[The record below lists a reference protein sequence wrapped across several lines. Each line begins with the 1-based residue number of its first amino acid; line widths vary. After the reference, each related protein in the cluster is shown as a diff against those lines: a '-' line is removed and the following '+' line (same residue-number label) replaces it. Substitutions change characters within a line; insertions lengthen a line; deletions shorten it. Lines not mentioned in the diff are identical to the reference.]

1 MNITKIKVNL
11 TGEDLLSI
19 YSEFVS
25 VEGLEVKD
33 IKINDEI
40 SITGRLNKGF
50 NIDFLVNLKFE
61 SYEEN
66 VIKVEITKIK
76 VLNIGV
82 LKIIKNM
89 AIKYLLKSLKEK
101 GIIYN
106 KGKIEIEYKYVLKDV
121 PYIDFDIENIFCY
134 LGSINVEVS
143 NVQVSTAGLIKK
155 DVQLI
160 DRSVAKDYEEDEEF
174 TKIEDC
180 YTVGRGKIKEKMP
193 LNVQKYSD
201 YILIIPDIVALIYRL
216 LKDKRVPV
224 KTKIIISSVICY
236 IAVPSDLIPDKI
248 PFIGKI
254 DDIAVVFFAL
264 NKIIQDVPAKVILE
278 NWEGK
283 NNIVSVLKTL
293 AQYVT
298 DFTRAKNVETIY
310 GIIDEIV
317 SI

>member
-1 MNITKIKVNL
+1 M
-11 TGEDLLSI
+11 
-19 YSEFVS
+19 
-25 VEGLEVKD
+25 
-33 IKINDEI
+33 
-40 SITGRLNKGF
+40 
-50 NIDFLVNLKFE
+50 NLKFE

-106 KGKIEIEYKYVLKDV
+106 KGKIEIE
-121 PYIDFDIENIFCY
+121 YIDFDIENIFCY

-248 PFIGKI
+248 PFVGKI

>member
-1 MNITKIKVNL
+1 M
-11 TGEDLLSI
+11 
-19 YSEFVS
+19 
-25 VEGLEVKD
+25 
-33 IKINDEI
+33 
-40 SITGRLNKGF
+40 
-50 NIDFLVNLKFE
+50 
-61 SYEEN
+61 
-66 VIKVEITKIK
+66 
-76 VLNIGV
+76 
-82 LKIIKNM
+82 
-89 AIKYLLKSLKEK
+89 
-101 GIIYN
+101 
-106 KGKIEIEYKYVLKDV
+106 
-121 PYIDFDIENIFCY
+121 
-134 LGSINVEVS
+134 EVS

-224 KTKIIISSVICY
+224 KIKIIISSVICY

-248 PFIGKI
+248 PFVGKI